1 MNGSM
6 FPLLVGVAV
15 GVASIPLLVSM
26 FRILTVEVEDNE
38 ALLVTRFG
46 KLARTLD
53 RPGLH
58 FLPSRIWPWV
68 SLRRVSLRRDF
79 RDFKGVHLNDARGTT
94 VRVDLWLEFRI
105 KDPARAVFQVADWDR
120 SLQNLVTH
128 AATSILGNREFRQ
141 ILCDRTELSELLRR
155 DILEETQRWGIE
167 VELLL
172 IRNVSLLP
180 EVSRQIFESIAARL
194 ERLKVDV
201 EENGRLAVAQLDADT
216 SVRIAA
222 LVAEAKAQY
231 PLAIGNALAE
241 LSKAPAVL
249 EAYRELYAL
258 SLVRPHR
265 TIAFSGFERDE
276 LRAADAAMLTPQLNG
291 ALNGSGEALSASA
304 SGRELSA

>member
-6 FPLLVGVAV
+6 LSLLVGVAA
-15 GVASIPLLVSM
+15 GVAAIPLLVSV
-26 FRILTVEVEDNE
+26 FRVLTVEVEDNE

-46 KLARTLD
+46 KLERTLD

-58 FLPSRIWPWV
+58 FLPSRLLPWV
-68 SLRRVSLRRDF
+68 KLRRVSLRRDF
-79 RDFKGVHLNDARGTT
+79 RDFKAVHLNDARGTT

-105 KDPARAVFQVADWDR
+105 TDPARAVFQVADWDR

-216 SVRIAA
+216 SVRIAG

-231 PLAIGNALAE
+231 PLAIGEALAE
-241 LSKAPAVL
+241 LSKTPGVL

-265 TIAFSGFERDE
+265 TIAFSGFASDE
-276 LRAADAAMLTPQLNG
+276 LRAVDAAMLTPALNG
-291 ALNGSGEALSASA
+291 AVNGTASDALPASA
-304 SGRELSA
+304 